1 MDFEALQATRES
13 CRVYSDRPVPRE
25 TLAHL
30 VDVARLAPSGCNAQ
44 PWRFIII
51 DEPEARAKL
60 IEALDDDGLT
70 GCPWGDRVPNF
81 ILICEDE
88 AHVKPGVAEHYGAQH
103 FAQMDIGMAAMAL
116 CYEATSMGLGTC
128 WLGAGFYPDIINRNV
143 DLQTDEA
150 VHCVIS
156 IGKANLP
163 AFAPKRKELVKVCG
177 MDEAQLGQLGAWQ
190 KEAVLAARLAPSA
203 INQQPWKIVADKTSV
218 SILETTVLYKKYAP
232 LDRGICMLHAAVG
245 AAKAGR
251 TGLWKKVDG
260 GYAMKA

>member
-1 MDFEALQATRES
+1 MFELNIQKNWIDALYARSSVRQYTSAPDKAQLDKLGET
-13 CRVYSDRPVPRE
+13 CR
-25 TLAHL
+25 
-30 VDVARLAPSGCNAQ
+30 
-44 PWRFIII
+44 
-51 DEPEARAKL
+51 KL
-60 IEALDDDGLT
+60 SWQG
-70 GCPWGDRVPNF
+70 
-81 ILICEDE
+81 
-88 AHVKPGVAEHYGAQH
+88 VK
-103 FAQMDIGMAAMAL
+103 IR
-116 CYEATSMGLGTC
+116 MGLGTC

-163 AFAPKRKELVKVCG
+163 AFAPKRKELEKVCG
-177 MDEAQLGQLGAWQ
+177 MNEEQLAQLGAWQ

-203 INQQPWKIVADKTSV
+203 INQQPWKIAADKTSV

-251 TGLWKKVDG
+251 TAIWKKVDG

>member
-1 MDFEALQATRES
+1 MFELGIQKNWIDALYARSSVRQYTGAPDKEQLDRLGETCRKLSWQGVKIRMFKGPGLKSQIKGTDVYAVIVAKRGTPMEVEGYMGEAL
-13 CRVYSDRPVPRE
+13 V
-25 TLAHL
+25 L
-30 VDVARLAPSGCNAQ
+30 
-44 PWRFIII
+44 
-51 DEPEARAKL
+51 
-60 IEALDDDGLT
+60 
-70 GCPWGDRVPNF
+70 
-81 ILICEDE
+81 
-88 AHVKPGVAEHYGAQH
+88 
-103 FAQMDIGMAAMAL
+103 
-116 CYEATSMGLGTC
+116 EATSM
-128 WLGAGFYPDIINRNV
+128 GAGFYPDIINRNV

-163 AFAPKRKELVKVCG
+163 AFAPKRKELAKVCG

>member
-1 MDFEALQATRES
+1 MDFEALQAARES

-128 WLGAGFYPDIINRNV
+128 LIGTMNQAKLHQSFGIPEERPVRLIVTVGYPAKE
-143 DLQTDEA
+143 T
-150 VHCVIS
+150 
-156 IGKANLP
+156 
-163 AFAPKRKELVKVCG
+163 APRPKVRKELDDILSYSHCPRRAGPGGGYLKSG
-177 MDEAQLGQLGAWQ
+177 G
-190 KEAVLAARLAPSA
+190 PSGSA
-203 INQQPWKIVADKTSV
+203 
-218 SILETTVLYKKYAP
+218 
-232 LDRGICMLHAAVG
+232 G
-245 AAKAGR
+245 AAGRPWDQPGAGLGSGAPGSASALPLSALHPMRR
-251 TGLWKKVDG
+251 TGPLPL
-260 GYAMKA
+260 AQPLQP

>member
-1 MDFEALQATRES
+1 MTKAELYQKACMLPLLPGVYIIRDKSDTIIYIGKAKRLRIRVSQYFREGVPHDNKVSQMIAHAYAFDVIVCQSEFEAL
-13 CRVYSDRPVPRE
+13 V
-25 TLAHL
+25 L
-30 VDVARLAPSGCNAQ
+30 
-44 PWRFIII
+44 
-51 DEPEARAKL
+51 
-60 IEALDDDGLT
+60 
-70 GCPWGDRVPNF
+70 
-81 ILICEDE
+81 
-88 AHVKPGVAEHYGAQH
+88 
-103 FAQMDIGMAAMAL
+103 
-116 CYEATSMGLGTC
+116 EATSMGLGTC